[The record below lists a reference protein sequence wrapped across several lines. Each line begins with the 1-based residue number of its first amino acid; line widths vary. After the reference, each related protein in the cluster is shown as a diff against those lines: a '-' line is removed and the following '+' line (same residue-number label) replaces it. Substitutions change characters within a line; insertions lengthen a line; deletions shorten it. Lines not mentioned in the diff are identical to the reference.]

1 MEEWIREEQALR
13 QEDQCKDLVS
23 RDPNEGSQG
32 PEVLVIGQTITWESE
47 MMGNTE
53 KSTGAI
59 WDMVTKLNS
68 LELEYQ
74 SRENL

>member
-1 MEEWIREEQALR
+1 
-13 QEDQCKDLVS
+13 
-23 RDPNEGSQG
+23 
-32 PEVLVIGQTITWESE
+32 